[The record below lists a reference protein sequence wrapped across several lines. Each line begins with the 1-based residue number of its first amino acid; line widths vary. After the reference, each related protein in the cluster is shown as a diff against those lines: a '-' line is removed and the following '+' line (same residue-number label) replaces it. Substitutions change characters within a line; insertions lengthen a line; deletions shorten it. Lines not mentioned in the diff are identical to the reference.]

1 MTSLGTCLTQ
11 AQLLSVLIW
20 SLWSALRKSLQEMAR
35 FNRLLLQLTMTLK
48 QLQKAKGRDPKDEKQ
63 KRESEM

>member
-35 FNRLLLQLTMTLK
+35 FNRLLQLTMTLK